1 MFRSCRSP
9 FISPLS
15 FLGICPILQ
24 INEWQPLCPE
34 KSRVSMSWEII
45 DLDEIVFFHK
55 CKMENACLIFFLLL
69 LNPCRTSWTIP
80 HWVANEGSKKD
91 SPTKPY
97 NNPGADWHPW
107 LWGGSKRIGLC
118 CYFYIGFPW
127 KHVDF
132 CCHLWVV
139 GTVFF
144 WCPIL
149 TEPNRATFVPSEASY
164 KSHSWEGIRCWTFWL
179 KHVFFNSVF
188 KTKFAH
194 RKCHAAVHLNAFHG
208 LGDVITPGT

>member
-1 MFRSCRSP
+1 MNGSP
-9 FISPLS
+9 FALKSPGYQCRGRSLTLMRS
-15 FLGICPILQ
+15 FSSTSVR
-24 INEWQPLCPE
+24 W
-34 KSRVSMSWEII
+34 
-45 DLDEIVFFHK
+45 
-55 CKMENACLIFFLLL
+55 KMHAWFFFLLL
-69 LNPCRTSWTIP
+69 LNPCRTFWTIP

-179 KHVFFNSVF
+179 KHVFLTVF
-188 KTKFAH
+188 LRLSLLIENVMPRSIWMLFMDLVT
-194 RKCHAAVHLNAFHG
+194 
-208 LGDVITPGT
+208 